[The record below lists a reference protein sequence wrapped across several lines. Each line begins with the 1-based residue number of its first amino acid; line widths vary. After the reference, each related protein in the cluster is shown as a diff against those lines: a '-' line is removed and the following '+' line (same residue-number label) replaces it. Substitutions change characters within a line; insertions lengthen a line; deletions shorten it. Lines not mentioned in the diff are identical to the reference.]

1 MRKKRS
7 ARPHAKPHWEM
18 NGKELAAATAE
29 FDREMVVEEFRP
41 PRRESRARFERTRRK
56 RGRPRQGEGAQPVS
70 VTVERRLLAQTDALA
85 KDLGLT
91 RAGVIARGLRAML
104 AAEGRL

>member
-7 ARPHAKPHWEM
+7 AKPHAKPHWEM
-18 NGKELAAATAE
+18 NGRQLAAATAE
-29 FDREMVVEEFRP
+29 FDREMVVDEFRP
-41 PRRESRARFERTRRK
+41 PTRQSRARFERARRK
-56 RGRPRQGEGAQPVS
+56 RGRPRRGEGAQAIS
-70 VTVERRLLAQTDALA
+70 VTVERRLLAETDTLA

-91 RAGVIARGLRAML
+91 RAGVIARGLRAVL

>member
-1 MRKKRS
+1 MKKKRT
-7 ARPHAKPHWEM
+7 ARPHWEM

-29 FDREMVVEEFRP
+29 FDREMVADEFRP
-41 PRRESRARFERTRRK
+41 LTRESRARFERARRK
-56 RGRPRQGEGAQPVS
+56 RGRPRQGQGAQAIS
-70 VTVERRLLAQTDALA
+70 VTVERRLLSETDALA
-85 KDLGLT
+85 RDLGLT